1 MNKKLLL
8 VLSSVSMVLASCGGS
23 SSVSSDTGK
32 ASSQTSASK
41 AVPSSESSSSESSR
55 QIEGLVDKDIPMRME
70 YHYGEDF
77 ENSEI
82 DDVCHYSDYWFLENS
97 SKTNYN
103 LAVTSAFT
111 GGMSYATSADVNGAK
126 ISNFL
131 KAAGYTDVKLNQ
143 YYADDIALEDS
154 LGVVMARKAIKDY
167 EGKPYTL
174 IAAFPRNAGYRDE
187 WAGDF
192 NLGASGM
199 HEGFRLARDEMLRF
213 LKQYITT
220 SNITGEVK
228 LWTAGYSR
236 GAAAANL
243 FAGFLADNSAYLGSD
258 ISLSSNNIFA
268 YTIGTPAT
276 LPAGLN
282 KADVLSV
289 SGPRGEGYHD
299 TDIPAAAYSG
309 TGTIDPAADQYAGI
323 HNFTAVGD
331 YITKLPPKE
340 WGFTR
345 YGVVE
350 KPVYGDEAMRKHLE
364 KYSAEDAL
372 KFADKNYASEL
383 SIRSIDLKTFMIKDT
398 NKKQSPDG
406 MLNERISKLMN
417 TVGSREAFVEQGYQ
431 SALASLIAAIG
442 IDMDGF
448 MKAFGKDDIG
458 DLIKAGIINYLAY
471 TAKRTNMAAKDI
483 LASMLTTVFGKSNKE
498 GETYTDQQFLA
509 DFFDFLINDYQ
520 NVADIAAYVRSQLIG
535 SFIPD
540 PYKAIYTGLLDYAK
554 TKKINAKT
562 IDSLLFLA
570 ASYIYENKDSAAIQS
585 LLDLV
590 VKAVP
595 ADYVAVLPGLFSG
608 LTGKTYNVEDY
619 TDQNEMFKAMAID
632 VFEACVKGVEG
643 DEPHT
648 PEDVRYSLFTLIS
661 MFFMMN
667 GKNRISDL
675 ILNGATDSS
684 GNIVKKEPASLADF
698 ADDVIGFLL
707 PKDEEGEQMELEAG
721 ADKMLKDLLLKGR
734 NEKNGVYVDRLC
746 ENVALVREALLIIVL
761 NPGEKYDLESDITN
775 ILQFVDNIQFLFPA
789 HNHEMYISY
798 LQSQADKQ

>member
-372 KFADKNYASEL
+372 KFADKNYA
-383 SIRSIDLKTFMIKDT
+383 
-398 NKKQSPDG
+398 
-406 MLNERISKLMN
+406 
-417 TVGSREAFVEQGYQ
+417 
-431 SALASLIAAIG
+431 
-442 IDMDGF
+442 
-448 MKAFGKDDIG
+448 
-458 DLIKAGIINYLAY
+458 
-471 TAKRTNMAAKDI
+471 
-483 LASMLTTVFGKSNKE
+483 
-498 GETYTDQQFLA
+498 
-509 DFFDFLINDYQ
+509 
-520 NVADIAAYVRSQLIG
+520 
-535 SFIPD
+535 
-540 PYKAIYTGLLDYAK
+540 
-554 TKKINAKT
+554 
-562 IDSLLFLA
+562 
-570 ASYIYENKDSAAIQS
+570 
-585 LLDLV
+585 
-590 VKAVP
+590 
-595 ADYVAVLPGLFSG
+595 
-608 LTGKTYNVEDY
+608 
-619 TDQNEMFKAMAID
+619 
-632 VFEACVKGVEG
+632 
-643 DEPHT
+643 
-648 PEDVRYSLFTLIS
+648 
-661 MFFMMN
+661 
-667 GKNRISDL
+667 
-675 ILNGATDSS
+675 
-684 GNIVKKEPASLADF
+684 
-698 ADDVIGFLL
+698 
-707 PKDEEGEQMELEAG
+707 
-721 ADKMLKDLLLKGR
+721 
-734 NEKNGVYVDRLC
+734 
-746 ENVALVREALLIIVL
+746 
-761 NPGEKYDLESDITN
+761 
-775 ILQFVDNIQFLFPA
+775 
-789 HNHEMYISY
+789 
-798 LQSQADKQ
+798 